1 MGITPRHIAV
11 IGTGPTALDWR
22 AHEDISIGVNAAVTL
37 PFPLTYWMAIDER
50 VADSDYWHETNGIR
64 FVGNAL
70 RPREYRPH
78 IPFVTV
84 MHESPDLDAL
94 TMGMRGSV
102 AHPALELAYRMGATE
117 ITLYGIDM
125 GKRRYFAGPEL
136 GGTYAG
142 IRAHGIVVTYMQA
155 MIDLIRIR
163 HVIVNIRGSE
173 DCRLS

>member
-37 PFPLTYWMAIDER
+37 PFPLTYWMGIDAR
-50 VADSDYWHETNGIR
+50 VAESDYWHDTNGIR

-70 RPREYRPH
+70 RPHEYRPH
-78 IPFVTV
+78 IPFTTA
-84 MHESPDLDAL
+84 MYESPDLDAG

-102 AHPALELAYRMGATE
+102 AHPALELAYRMDATE
-117 ITLYGIDM
+117 ITIYGIDM

-142 IRAHGIVVTYMQA
+142 RDSGGMTATYMQA
-155 MIDLIRIR
+155 LIDLIRSR